1 MGRSAN
7 RAFPLPP
14 DMKQLAAR
22 TSVVHQRSGRVDWLS
37 APIKLAA
44 TVLTLGIGI
53 SIGVGRL

>member
-1 MGRSAN
+1 
-7 RAFPLPP
+7 
-14 DMKQLAAR
+14 MKQLAAR

-37 APIKLAA
+37 ASIKLAA